1 MLLQK
6 SAVSRKRCAAPTL
19 RARRPFG
26 DGRAWGRIDTSI
38 WTTIVTSLVLPD
50 RGEKVPATG
59 EPSDDLGVFV
69 DVVRV
74 TAVLVDDRERP
85 RVHQPVTDR
94 EPRLAVAYP
103 VC

>member
-38 WTTIVTSLVLPD
+38 WTTIVTSLRLRD
-50 RGEKVPATG
+50 RAG
-59 EPSDDLGVFV
+59 L
-69 DVVRV
+69 R
-74 TAVLVDDRERP
+74 
-85 RVHQPVTDR
+85 
-94 EPRLAVAYP
+94 
-103 VC
+103 C